1 MRVLR
6 RVVEGDGQAR
16 GVELLRMLLSY
27 RIKACVLLLIG
38 DYETVSLR
46 TPDPISRLDSV
57 LRLMTWL
64 QHPVR

>member
-1 MRVLR
+1 M
-6 RVVEGDGQAR
+6 EGDGRAR
-16 GVELLRMLLSY
+16 GVELLRRMLLSF

-46 TPDPISRLDSV
+46 TSDPIPGLDSV

-64 QHPVR
+64 LHPAH